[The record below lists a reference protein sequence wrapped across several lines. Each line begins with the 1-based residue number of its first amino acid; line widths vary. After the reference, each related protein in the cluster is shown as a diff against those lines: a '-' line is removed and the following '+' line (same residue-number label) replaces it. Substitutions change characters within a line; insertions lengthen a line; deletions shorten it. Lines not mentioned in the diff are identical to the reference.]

1 MDKKKI
7 GIVVGVILLAII
19 IVVLVLFSSK
29 NDVKFDS
36 NGGSEV
42 TGQTIKFFKKANK
55 PATPT
60 REGYTF
66 DNWYYDG
73 EVFDFDTKIT
83 KDMVI
88 EARWIADGEGGE
100 SDENTYTITFNT
112 GAGSKVSSQKV
123 DKDGKIKKPTDP
135 TRDGYEFVAWEYEG
149 EEWDFNDK
157 VKANMTL
164 TAKWKKADSTTA
176 DTTFKISSGNVTL
189 TVNKS
194 RKLST
199 KNADGSVTWTSSNTK
214 VATVDKN
221 GNVKAVGV
229 GTAKIT
235 AKDSSG
241 KTSTITVTVKAAS
254 TSTGGNQGGN
264 TGTTPSGGNEGG
276 NGGTT
281 TPEQPT
287 EPEKPQVT
295 YKAVCTTVKGDQAG
309 RCKIAIEASDGST
322 VSGVVK
328 VTTSDGGGN
337 KNTGDLVRESIIT
350 GLEVVSVNK

>member
-29 NDVKFDS
+29 NDVTFNT
-36 NGGSEV
+36 NGGSDV
-42 TGQTIKFFKKANK
+42 TSQTIKFFKKANK

-88 EARWIADGEGGE
+88 EARWIANDEGN
-100 SDENTYTITFNT
+100 DEDTYTITFNT

-123 DKDGKIKKPTDP
+123 EKDGKIKKPTNP

-157 VKANMTL
+157 VKENMTL

-176 DTTFKISSGNVTL
+176 DTTFKISSGNISL

-199 KNADGSVTWTSSNTK
+199 KNADGSVTWSSSNTK

-254 TSTGGNQGGN
+254 TGNQGGNTGTTTPSGGNQGGN
-264 TGTTPSGGNEGG
+264 TGTTPEP
-276 NGGTT
+276 
-281 TPEQPT
+281 PED
-287 EPEKPQVT
+287 EKPPVDEKPDLSK
-295 YKAVCTTVKGDQAG
+295 YKVSCD
-309 RCKIAIEASDGST
+309 KINETQCAITIRDPQGNVVSGTASIT
-322 VSGVVK
+322 VSGGGSGTK
-328 VTTSDGGGN
+328 NSGDTLLNGLFQSGTVTALN
-337 KNTGDLVRESIIT
+337 
-350 GLEVVSVNK
+350 